1 MKDGNK
7 QPGIKCDNIFLKS
20 ISYKRAESYS
30 GDVSLELDFNN
41 SYSFSD
47 DKNILIYNLKV
58 NISEKKPNPIFT
70 LECIITGVFSIIKEK
85 ENMSLEDYCKINAP
99 ATLFPFLRETV
110 ANVTQRSGLKPFI
123 LPPLNI
129 QAVLSSCSQ
138 KEA

>member
-1 MKDGNK
+1 MKDENK

-30 GDVSLELDFNN
+30 GGVNLKLDFSNT
-41 SYSFSD
+41 YSLSD
-47 DKNILIYNLKV
+47 DKNILIYDLEVK
-58 NISEKKPNPIFT
+58 ISEEKENPIFT
-70 LECIITGVFSIIKEK
+70 LECTITGVFSIVKEE
-85 ENMSLEDYCKINAP
+85 ENMSLEEYCNINAP

-123 LPPLNI
+123 LPPMNI
-129 QAVLSSCSQ
+129 QAILR